1 MIKLIPK
8 IIHYC
13 WFGNN
18 PKPDIVKRCIAS
30 WKKYCQGWQIKEWNE
45 SNFNIESMVYIKEAY
60 DYKKY
65 AFVSDV
71 ARLQIIYQE
80 GGIYLDTDVEL
91 LGSID
96 HLLENDA
103 FFAFESNRNVNTGLG
118 FGAIENHEA
127 IKKMLEYYKGRHF
140 IVDNRMC
147 LVPCPAGNSESLREV
162 YSVFRRN
169 GKSQKFSNILILGT
183 SEYAKLAKHHE
194 AGTWL
199 KTNKINRKYKDSKIK
214 RFLRDPKKFDFI
226 EKHFSKKIVGLY
238 TVLVYD
244 LLEYGILYYLKKL
257 LLREKKDLVK

>member
-1 MIKLIPK
+1 MIPK

-30 WKKYCQGWQIKEWNE
+30 WGKYCQEWQIKEWNE
-45 SNFNIESMVYIKEAY
+45 SNFDVESMPYIKEAY

-71 ARLQIIYQE
+71 ARLQIVYQE
-80 GGIYLDTDVEL
+80 GGVYLDTDVEL
-91 LGSID
+91 LESID

-103 FFAFESNRNVNTGLG
+103 FFAFESNRNINTGLG

-127 IKKMLEYYKGRHF
+127 IKKMLEYYKEKHF

-147 LVPCPAGNSESLREV
+147 LIPCPAGNSESLSEV

-169 GKSQKFSNILILGT
+169 GKSQKFSNVLILGT

-194 AGTWL
+194 AGTWVETG
-199 KTNKINRKYKDSKIK
+199 KYVKRKYKDLWIK
-214 RFLRDPKKFDFI
+214 RFLRDPKKFDFV
-226 EKHFSKKIVGLY
+226 EKHFNKKIVWLY
-238 TVLVYD
+238 TFLVYD
-244 LLEYGILYYLKKL
+244 LLEYGVICYLKKIL
-257 LLREKKDLVK
+257 FKGENKRI